1 MSNNRLGGVLFL
13 LLFSAY
19 GFYAGDIPLDYWSEQ
34 ELFNARSMPY
44 FVALAGGICACLLI
58 LVPAPKTD
66 WSSNLNL
73 NWLPAC
79 ILLLLM
85 SLYGF
90 LLEPLGFV
98 VATVLF
104 LVGAFVAL
112 GIKSLQR
119 PIVVAL
125 SISVSFWLLMD
136 VLGIYLSPGAL
147 LEQLLQYLGVE
158 R

>member
-1 MSNNRLGGVLFL
+1 
-13 LLFSAY
+13 
-19 GFYAGDIPLDYWSEQ
+19 
-34 ELFNARSMPY
+34 
-44 FVALAGGICACLLI
+44 
-58 LVPAPKTD
+58 
-66 WSSNLNL
+66 
-73 NWLPAC
+73 
-79 ILLLLM
+79 LLM

-90 LLEPLGFV
+90 LLEPMGFV

-104 LVGAFVAL
+104 LVSAFVAL

-136 VLGIYLSPGAL
+136 VLGIYLTPGVL